1 MEIENSVGHLLTMSK
16 IYKHR
21 DAICIV
27 CYVCL
32 VCVHVLV
39 CNDVKPYDTY
49 MKVRTQLKA
58 CLTP

>member
-1 MEIENSVGHLLTMSK
+1 MEIENSVGHLLTVSK

-49 MKVRTQLKA
+49 MKVRT
-58 CLTP
+58 

>member
-1 MEIENSVGHLLTMSK
+1 MGIENSVGHLLTMSK

-21 DAICIV
+21 GTICIL

-32 VCVHVLV
+32 VRVCVLV

-49 MKVRTQLKA
+49 MNYS
-58 CLTP
+58 